1 MWLLDSHLTSRGTLA
16 HWRGNKCSFE
26 DPTANDKDESYWA
39 VNKKFKSNW
48 NTKHVK
54 RNRRLMDGSRRDD
67 LWTLFTPGFT
77 VIKLT
82 KAISFQFGVYL
93 FVILGITRLWLFSH
107 CILPFQSNA
116 MQPWVHIR
124 PFLFPFNHYRP
135 LSRHNSNA
143 IEPNRTQSNLSSPI
157 KRNRT
162 FDWVRLFKF
171 FCESSIVF
179 DYRT

>member
-1 MWLLDSHLTSRGTLA
+1 MAAGGMTCELYLHWDS
-16 HWRGNKCSFE
+16 
-26 DPTANDKDESYWA
+26 
-39 VNKKFKSNW
+39 
-48 NTKHVK
+48 
-54 RNRRLMDGSRRDD
+54 
-67 LWTLFTPGFT
+67 

-157 KRNRT
+157 ERNRT
-162 FDWVRLFKF
+162 SDWVRLLKF
-171 FCESSIVF
+171 FFVRVRLCSITELN
-179 DYRT
+179 RTQSMLLVSISTDIEAQRSKLLPATLQSISFILPLQSDILSELTHE